1 MAAVFTL
8 WVASCATLY
17 AQLNDSGKTLS
28 SVLEAFPDEA
38 PLVQASVVA
47 SAVCGALLLIKVDGK
62 PIQKG
67 SLQLVVHGQACFYT
81 WWAQLRDASPIV
93 PYATVGW
100 FPLFAGTRQ
109 QRTCCVPGM
118 LTCGWRWNTAFM
130 ICIHSLPLPEDPT
143 GTFLFFPL
151 PQFCL

>member
-100 FPLFAGTRQ
+100 FPPFCRNKTTAN
-109 QRTCCVPGM
+109 M
-118 LTCGWRWNTAFM
+118 LCARHVDVWLEM
-130 ICIHSLPLPEDPT
+130 EHSIHDMHPLVATP
-143 GTFLFFPL
+143 
-151 PQFCL
+151 